1 MWCMCGP
8 CALWLHVEYSIIS
21 TVHCSLKWAP
31 NNTVHLWYVS
41 TISDTFCCM
50 WGDFI
55 HEIAFWNA
63 FHSVPSVSLLSG
75 FSMCIPP
82 YPFIPYP
89 QPGGQAFVP
98 VDPCTYPC
106 PDLSTQWKQPVFNPF
121 QEQVAMYDSVHCT
134 PKPMGFG
141 VAMPH
146 ITGSTAEPSRVPTIT
161 GPGLYEHRQTL
172 PPPVSIL

>member
-1 MWCMCGP
+1 MSSTVSLVQFSASPRWTPSDTCPFVVSETSM
-8 CALWLHVEYSIIS
+8 LHVGQLHACVCMKLQFGMHSIVLLS
-21 TVHCSLKWAP
+21 
-31 NNTVHLWYVS
+31 
-41 TISDTFCCM
+41 
-50 WGDFI
+50 
-55 HEIAFWNA
+55 
-63 FHSVPSVSLLSG
+63 SLLSG

-89 QPGGQAFVP
+89 QPGGQAFMP
-98 VDPCTYPC
+98 LDTYPC

-121 QEQVAMYDSVHCT
+121 PEQVAMYDSVHCT